1 MRVTENGLATQVL
14 ATISEGL
21 SRLMATQE
29 RLATSKRINRPSD
42 DPVGAGLVVRHQA
55 TKAALEAFQRATD
68 ATQEFLGNTGGAIER
83 VTAGLQQAREVGLK
97 GSNDL
102 LAPNRGAM
110 AEQVDQLL
118 EDLLV
123 QGNARFAER
132 YIFGGTQTVTAPFTA
147 TRDGAGK
154 ITAVTANPLGITG
167 AVNAEVA
174 DGVTVRSN
182 LPGTQVFTQT
192 VNLFD
197 TLIALR
203 DALAASNTAA
213 IVAATAALDGGLDQ
227 ATTASGVVGVSIQRL
242 ETVRQQNLKDAQR
255 VERLRSQIQ
264 DADIAALYVELQRQQ
279 NAFEASLQAGARA
292 LQPSLVDFIR

>member
-110 AEQVDQLL
+110 AEQGNQLL

-174 DGVTVRSN
+174 EGVTVRSN
-182 LPGTQVFTQT
+182 LPGNQVFTQT
-192 VNLFD
+192 VNLFE

-203 DALAASNTAA
+203 DALAASN
-213 IVAATAALDGGLDQ
+213 
-227 ATTASGVVGVSIQRL
+227 
-242 ETVRQQNLKDAQR
+242 
-255 VERLRSQIQ
+255 
-264 DADIAALYVELQRQQ
+264 
-279 NAFEASLQAGARA
+279 
-292 LQPSLVDFIR
+292 